1 MDNELMARRLR
12 PPSEPAREA
21 PYAHDTNEAPA
32 FEPADQLRP
41 EWPVVDRPEV
51 DDGVA
56 DETSSSDAT
65 NEFVAVHQATELA
78 DVPWEFDSAG
88 GDAAWAE
95 PVDET
100 LPEAEAEA
108 EAGALPEAEAQAPWA
123 ETATEDTPWAET
135 ASVEAPWA
143 DTATDD
149 APWTETAS
157 VEAPW
162 AETATEDA
170 PWTETASV
178 EAPWADTAT
187 DEAPWA
193 EATSED
199 TALAAEDAA
208 TWDRPAD
215 DSPQPDTFAPDL
227 TNWDEPENEGW
238 PRPSFAAA
246 DDVAVE
252 VADDMAVEVAGD
264 VAVEAA
270 DDVAVTADPDD
281 AYAPVLADIA
291 DPVDTLWQ
299 SLNGHRTDD
308 WDAPESPETAE
319 PPAALAVEPEQY
331 DPTADFAFAAMDD
344 AESDVDAPATD
355 HVAEAQAPA
364 DTAAGPTPPAELF
377 EAAVDVTSPAQEPAT
392 ASMPE
397 AAAGD
402 FESLPPA
409 QAVEPAAPPAL
420 VPMVVAASASP
431 SPDNPAN
438 VILRIELT
446 FVADPALVAQAQEVS
461 LVVQLPGAESVGD
474 AATDPAPQAVAEQ
487 MMAATQPE
495 ADVEAAGWAEPAE
508 MMSAVADDWTSPQAD
523 DQAVAWDHVV
533 ADDSD
538 AAPATDMSE
547 SSPQPP
553 RGDPLSRLPAALIE
567 RRARPVAAPVL
578 AAAMSVGP
586 AAAPAI
592 KGPGLWFLTPKPATA
607 TAAAGAAAEQAAPT
621 PSSPMLTAALTFG
634 MFVLVVVL
642 VLVFLLTATSLFR

>member
-21 PYAHDTNEAPA
+21 PYTHDTNEAPA

-100 LPEAEAEA
+100 LPEAEA
-108 EAGALPEAEAQAPWA
+108 GALPEAEAQAPWA
-123 ETATEDTPWAET
+123 ETATEDAPWAETASVEAPWADTATEDAPWAET

-149 APWTETAS
+149 APWAETAS

-162 AETATEDA
+162 AE
-170 PWTETASV
+170 
-178 EAPWADTAT
+178 TAT

-208 TWDRPAD
+208 PWDRPAD
-215 DSPQPDTFAPDL
+215 DSPQPETFAPDL

-238 PRPSFAAA
+238 PQPSFAAA

-252 VADDMAVEVAGD
+252 VADD

-319 PPAALAVEPEQY
+319 PPAALAVEPAQY
-331 DPTADFAFAAMDD
+331 DPTADFAFAAVDD
-344 AESDVDAPATD
+344 AEADVDASTTD

-409 QAVEPAAPPAL
+409 PAVEPAAPPAL

-508 MMSAVADDWTSPQAD
+508 MMSAVSRRLDI
-523 DQAVAWDHVV
+523 
-533 ADDSD
+533 
-538 AAPATDMSE
+538 AAGGRPG
-547 SSPQPP
+547 
-553 RGDPLSRLPAALIE
+553 RRL
-567 RRARPVAAPVL
+567 
-578 AAAMSVGP
+578 
-586 AAAPAI
+586 
-592 KGPGLWFLTPKPATA
+592 GPGRGRRLRRGTGDRHERVESTTTEGRSAQSSARGADRAPRPSGCGTR
-607 TAAAGAAAEQAAPT
+607 AGRSDVRWAG
-621 PSSPMLTAALTFG
+621 SSASDQGPGT
-634 MFVLVVVL
+634 VVPD
-642 VLVFLLTATSLFR
+642 TQTSDCHGGRRRRC